1 MHRQNTLFWVSV
13 AGSVLFG
20 AVVTG
25 IGVYLFLNGQNCR
38 SYNDYA
44 CAFSAMFSFIVI
56 PFGLAIF
63 LFMGLVSLPFKSTRL
78 IGAMVSALLGVC
90 TIVLCCLMTLGVAS
104 AAGENFLSQEMG
116 NFLLLPLGM
125 FLGGFALVS
134 VGIIGYL
141 RSK

>member
-1 MHRQNTLFWVSV
+1 MHRQNILFWVSI

-25 IGVYLFLNGQNCR
+25 IGVYLFLSGQNCR

-44 CAFSAMFSFIVI
+44 CAFSAMFSFIVV

-63 LFMGLVSLPFKSTRL
+63 LFVGLVSLPFKSTRL
-78 IGAMVSALLGVC
+78 IGATVSVLLGVF
-90 TIVLCCLMTLGVAS
+90 TIVLCCLMTLGAVS
-104 AAGENFLSQEMG
+104 TAGEGFLSQEMG

>member
-1 MHRQNTLFWVSV
+1 MHRQNILFWVSV

-25 IGVYLFLNGQNCR
+25 IGVYLFLSGQNCS

-44 CAFSAMFSFIVI
+44 CAFSAMFSFIVV

-63 LFMGLVSLPFKSTRL
+63 LFVGLVILPFKSTRL
-78 IGAMVSALLGVC
+78 IGATVSVLLGVC
-90 TIVLCCLMTLGVAS
+90 TIVLCCLMTLGAVS
-104 AAGENFLSQEMG
+104 TAGESFLSQEMG